1 MFHEHRELI
10 SKLKKED
17 KYFNKIF
24 LKHNELDE
32 EILALEKN
40 RTDQFTIEK
49 KKKEKLKIKD
59 EVYNLIM
66 KCKNSKVC

>member
-17 KYFNKIF
+17 MYFNKIF

-32 EILALEKN
+32 EILELEKN
-40 RTDQFTIEK
+40 RTDQFIIET
-49 KKKEKLKIKD
+49 KKKEKLKLKD
-59 EVYNLIM
+59 EVYNLII
-66 KCKNSKVC
+66 KYKNKSV

>member
-66 KCKNSKVC
+66 KYKNSKVC

>member
-24 LKHNELDE
+24 SKHNELDE
-32 EILALEKN
+32 EILELEKK
-40 RTDQFTIEK
+40 RTDQFIIEK

-59 EVYNLIM
+59 EVYNLII
-66 KCKNSKVC
+66 KHQKL